1 MFKFLTIKT
10 RKELGKAFITMFY
23 LTIIAVGVTYTLSNN
38 VDVFFLFPYFVWAL
52 ISLSIGLYLYNDA
65 DIEEIKEKKKIGSI
79 SEIKKG
85 VFHVQNAE
93 IVTK

>member
-1 MFKFLTIKT
+1 MFKFLTINT

-38 VDVFFLFPYFVWAL
+38 VDFSFLLPYFVWAL
-52 ISLSIGLYLYNDA
+52 ISLCIGLYLYNDA
-65 DIEEIKEKKKIGSI
+65 DQEDIREKKKINSV

-85 VFHVQNAE
+85 IFHIQNAE
-93 IVTK
+93 IKK